1 MEHTHSII
9 IIKKDNKFLNYYDD
23 NWKMYL
29 FPNLKGND
37 IEEIK
42 NKYNT
47 NNVKLLFDKVHEKYS
62 VSHNETRKYHH
73 YFYQVDTDIN
83 GEYFTLEEL
92 INDPKV
98 KKYNEDIVNYI
109 KDYYNNWDKAVT
121 KIFHQLDHLNMEIN

>member
-9 IIKKDNKFLNYYDD
+9 IIKHDNKYLNYYDE

-29 FPNLKGND
+29 FPNISGNS

-42 NKYNT
+42 NKYNS

-62 VSHNETRKYHH
+62 IPHNEIRKYHH

-92 INDPKV
+92 IKFPKV
-98 KKYNEDIVNYI
+98 KKYNEDIINYI
-109 KDYYNNWDKAVT
+109 RDYYNN
-121 KIFHQLDHLNMEIN
+121 